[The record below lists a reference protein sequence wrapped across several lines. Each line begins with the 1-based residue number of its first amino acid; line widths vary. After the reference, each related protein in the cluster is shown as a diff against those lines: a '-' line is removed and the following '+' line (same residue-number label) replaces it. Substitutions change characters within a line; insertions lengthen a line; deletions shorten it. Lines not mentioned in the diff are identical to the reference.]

1 MNLQRI
7 LKYYIILYA
16 FFWIIVCCI
25 YVPKPTGEWDDYS
38 LMTVSLI
45 YEHNFTISQ
54 NDIIKA
60 KKIFPEWSEQIDRY
74 SLFHYTAKNGEELT
88 WYFFTYSLVCVP
100 FVLILHLIGL
110 PAIYG
115 FGLANCFSIFCLLY
129 FIYRHSKIENKKK
142 FVLIMLLSLN
152 PIVFYLTWISA
163 EVFIYS
169 LLGIAILHWTCKEYH
184 RAAIV
189 LSLAGTLNPTIMA
202 IGIFMIIEYFIV
214 LLKESRGK
222 KENKINIIT
231 CIFQNR
237 TKIIKYGC
245 CYLISLVP
253 FCYNYYQ
260 IGHINLTAS
269 HSSFLHRN
277 EETVLQRF
285 FAYIFD
291 WNFGFLPYYAI
302 LLFIMMIFFII
313 ALRKKVWKFHLMI
326 LSFFAVVYA
335 YSFMA
340 HINSG
345 MSGIAR
351 YNAWSAGILII
362 VVVSYYDK
370 LIVNSFVKSIFYIL
384 TTIIVVSNCFIVY
397 VYGLIQSSKVNYVN
411 MTPIAQ
417 FILDTNPKLY
427 NPLFSTF
434 NSRVNHIDGG
444 YNYENETPIIY
455 FSKDGYVR
463 KILASEKDEEVLYHT
478 LSGITLEETEWFY
491 KKLDKLGDKLQFISI
506 PFSYQIVS
514 TLNYCLGERILF
526 FTEQRNA
533 DLFVRKGISHKEDE
547 FAWTDGNCLELAF
560 SLQQK
565 ENFQLIHGEIE
576 LAGVFCDKQKVSIL
590 VNEELIEDRMV
601 VSGENIEFDFKMP
614 EGDKIII
621 KILLPDSISPWKL
634 GQSEDKRELALAIK
648 SMVFTGVR

>member
-16 FFWIIVCCI
+16 FFWIIICSI
-25 YVPKPTGEWDDYS
+25 YKPGLMGEWDDYS

-60 KKIFPEWSEQIDRY
+60 KEIFPERSEYIDGY
-74 SLFHYTAKNGEELT
+74 SLSQYIAKNGEELT
-88 WYFFTYSLVCVP
+88 WYFFTYSLACVP
-100 FVLILHLIGL
+100 FVLILHLLGL

-115 FGLANCFSIFCLLY
+115 FCLTNCFSLFCLLY

-169 LLGIAILHWTCKEYH
+169 LLGIAILHWIYKEYH

-202 IGIFMIIEYFIV
+202 VGIFMIIEYFIV
-214 LLKESRGK
+214 LLKESRGE
-222 KENKINIIT
+222 KENQINIII

-269 HSSFLHRN
+269 TFNYLQGN
-277 EETVLQRF
+277 ETVLQRF
-285 FAYIFD
+285 SAYIFD

-302 LLFIMMIFFII
+302 LLFIMIVFFII

-326 LSFFAVVYA
+326 LSFFAVVYV
-335 YSFMA
+335 YSFMI

-351 YNAWSAGILII
+351 YNAWSVGILII
-362 VVVSYYDK
+362 TLVSYYDK

-384 TTIIVVSNCFIVY
+384 TAITAISNSFIVY
-397 VYGLIQSSKVNYVN
+397 NYGLFQASKTNYVN

-417 FILDTNPKLY
+417 FILDINPKFY
-427 NPLFSTF
+427 SPLFSTF
-434 NSRVNHIDGG
+434 HSRVNHVDGG
-444 YNYENETPIIY
+444 YNYENETPILY

-463 KILASEKDEEVLYHT
+463 KILASEKDKEILSHT
-478 LSGITLEETEWFY
+478 LSGITLEETKRFY
-491 KKLDKLGDKLQFISI
+491 KELDGLDDKLQFISI
-506 PFSYQIVS
+506 PSSYHIISVP
-514 TLNYCLGERILF
+514 NYFLGEKILF

-533 DLFVRKGISHKEDE
+533 DLFVRKGISYKEEE

-565 ENFQLIHGEIE
+565 EDFQLIHGEIE
-576 LAGVFCDKQKVSIL
+576 LDRIFCDKQRVSIL
-590 VNEELIEDRMV
+590 INEELIEDRV
-601 VSGENIEFDFKMP
+601 VVLGENIEFNFKMP
-614 EGDKIII
+614 ERDKIII
-621 KILLPDSISPWKL
+621 KVLLPDAASPWAL

-648 SMVFTGVR
+648 SMIFIGVR